1 MATPHDVRRAWLGG
15 YRRADV
21 ASALARGD
29 IDRERLQ
36 LELDAAIQRANAM
49 QVEIRELHARIDAL
63 RQSETS
69 LSRSLDEMRGRRE
82 QMDRESR
89 HRAQEL
95 VLEAEERAAM
105 LKTEG
110 LRQVGELQGQVEQLL
125 GMRAGLTQAMQR
137 LSEDLAAAMA
147 RLAAAPA
154 TAIDYQAEDQ
164 LSRWDTQR

>member
-1 MATPHDVRRAWLGG
+1 MATPHDLRRAWLGG

-21 ASALARGD
+21 TAALARGD

-36 LELDAAIQRANAM
+36 LELDAGTQRAKAM

-69 LSRSLDEMRGRRE
+69 LTRSLSEMQERRD
-82 QMDRESR
+82 QMERESR

-95 VLEAEERAAM
+95 VLEAESRAAM

-125 GMRAGLTQAMQR
+125 GMRAGLTKAMQR
-137 LSEDLAAAMA
+137 LSEDIAAAMA

-154 TAIDYQAEDQ
+154 TAIDYQPEDQ
-164 LSRWDTQR
+164 LSRWDADR

>member
-1 MATPHDVRRAWLGG
+1 MANDLRRAWLGG
-15 YRRADV
+15 YRRSDV
-21 ASALARGD
+21 ATVLARGD

-36 LELDAAIQRANAM
+36 LELEAVTQRANAM

-63 RQSETS
+63 RRSEQSLT
-69 LSRSLDEMRGRRE
+69 RSLEEMRGRRE
-82 QMDRESR
+82 QMERESR

-137 LSEDLAAAMA
+137 LSEDIAAAMA

-154 TAIDYQAEDQ
+154 TAIDYQTEDQ
-164 LSRWDTQR
+164 LSRWHTER